1 MLSFLFSLTNDAL
14 STGRCCVQ
22 VFCKNLNNLQMR
34 FFDRLMPI
42 ATVSGGAVYT
52 MPQDI
57 VTNHLV
63 IRGSFQVRALERRL
77 LSCQSILY
85 VVAPLLSLRRIKH
98 GLCTNVP
105 SSMCSGERESLFFWR
120 NVLS

>member
-1 MLSFLFSLTNDAL
+1 MLTSHTAY
-14 STGRCCVQ
+14 STGRYGAQ
-22 VFCKNLNNLQMR
+22 VFCKNLNNLQSR

-63 IRGSFQVRALERRL
+63 IRGSFQVRAHEPR
-77 LSCQSILY
+77 
-85 VVAPLLSLRRIKH
+85 
-98 GLCTNVP
+98 TFMP
-105 SSMCSGERESLFFWR
+105 SVNFVC
-120 NVLS
+120 